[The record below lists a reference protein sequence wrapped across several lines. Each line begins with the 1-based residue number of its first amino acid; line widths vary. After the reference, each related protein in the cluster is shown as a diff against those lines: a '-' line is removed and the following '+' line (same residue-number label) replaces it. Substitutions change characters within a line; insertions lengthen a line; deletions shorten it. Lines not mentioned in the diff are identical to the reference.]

1 MPTVTQDRYALWAQ
15 NPIFTAAGEEVC
27 QDLAGRYE
35 TTSHAAGA
43 VLIEAGE
50 PAEQV
55 FVVLRGTVR
64 IYQVAADGREVI
76 VKLLRAPAIFCDL
89 EMLAGLP
96 MIKNVAAVDEVQVA
110 AIPAQEYLDLIF
122 RHPSAMMMHMEQI
135 AVAFCVAA
143 RNQRLVFATLEQKIS
158 NLLLSYAELFGEIE
172 GEDLVIS
179 RPLSQPQ
186 IARSLGAVTRSVAN
200 VLSDLT
206 KRGLISRRKDRFLLH
221 KIDKLEELAAPIRG
235 SLNFQ
240 MGMSLDQL
248 AQEDRLGQAEL
259 EILSGPGSLTGRTQ
273 MIEGQL
279 MIGRAQSCQLQLP
292 CELVSKRHCR
302 VFRGATG
309 SRFWIED
316 LDSEHGTWVN
326 DKRVR
331 RAVLRQD
338 DLIRIGSIQLR
349 VHLGARD

>member
-1 MPTVTQDRYALWAQ
+1 VTQDRFALWAQ
-15 NPIFTAAGEEVC
+15 NPIFIAAGEEVC
-27 QDLAGRYE
+27 QGLAKRYE
-35 TTSHAAGA
+35 PTIHAAGT

-50 PAEQV
+50 PADQV

-64 IYQVAADGREVI
+64 IYQAAADGREVV

-96 MIKNVAAVDEVQVA
+96 MVKNVAAVDEVQVA
-110 AIPAQEYLDLIF
+110 AIPAQDYLDLLYQ
-122 RHPSAMMMHMEQI
+122 HPSAMMAHMEQI

-143 RNQRLVFATLEQKIS
+143 RNQRLIFASLEQKVS
-158 NLLLSYAELFGEIE
+158 NLLLSYAEFFGEIE
-172 GEDLVIS
+172 GDELVIT

-206 KRGLISRRKDRFLLH
+206 KKGLISKRKDRFLVH

-240 MGMSLDQL
+240 MGMSLEHL

-259 EILSGPGSLTGRTQ
+259 EVLDGAGSLSGGRQ
-273 MIEGQL
+273 MIESQL
-279 MIGRAQSCQLQLP
+279 IIGRAQSCQLQLP
-292 CELVSKRHCR
+292 CELVSERHCR

-316 LDSEHGTWVN
+316 LSSESGTWVN

-349 VHLGARD
+349 VHLGARH